1 MTENFC
7 YNQIGI
13 NHILKQFGDAISNKQ
28 YKNPIP
34 YDTYRKI
41 RNGFKTI
48 FISFDCGDILVKAES
63 TTLFHTSYK
72 DNGFGQFFYDNY
84 VSTTKTVETKT
95 NIKEN
100 NLYDNDNDI
109 GKKEL
114 MDEIRE
120 WNGDLAYRKAIQ
132 RNFWVG
138 IYYPNIY
145 DNLEFIPLP

>member
-1 MTENFC
+1 MLFF
-7 YNQIGI
+7 IFI
-13 NHILKQFGDAISNKQ
+13 ALFAISVLAIIYTDEMSGWHLLATIAVVLTLIALLISTIGLVSAYIGADASVAKWETH
-28 YKNPIP
+28 YESL
-34 YDTYRKI
+34 TYQ
-41 RNGFKTI
+41 
-48 FISFDCGDILVKAES
+48 L
-63 TTLFHTSYK
+63 
-72 DNGFGQFFYDNY
+72 
-84 VSTTKTVETKT
+84 
-95 NIKEN
+95 EN

-120 WNGDLAYRKAIQ
+120 WNEDLAYCKEIQ

>member
-1 MTENFC
+1 MLFF
-7 YNQIGI
+7 IFI
-13 NHILKQFGDAISNKQ
+13 ALFAISVLAIIYTDEMSGWHLLATIAVVLTLIALLISIIGLASVYIGADASVAKWETH
-28 YKNPIP
+28 YESL
-34 YDTYRKI
+34 TYQ
-41 RNGFKTI
+41 
-48 FISFDCGDILVKAES
+48 L
-63 TTLFHTSYK
+63 
-72 DNGFGQFFYDNY
+72 
-84 VSTTKTVETKT
+84 
-95 NIKEN
+95 EN

-120 WNGDLAYRKAIQ
+120 WNEDLAYCKEIQ

>member
-1 MTENFC
+1 MLFFIFVAIFV
-7 YNQIGI
+7 IGLLAVI
-13 NHILKQFGDAISNKQ
+13 FTDEWSDLHLATLCTLAVGVTLLVISAI
-28 YKNPIP
+28 
-34 YDTYRKI
+34 
-41 RNGFKTI
+41 GF
-48 FISFDCGDILVKAES
+48 A
-63 TTLFHTSYK
+63 TSYIGTDASIAK
-72 DNGFGQFFYDNY
+72 W
-84 VSTTKTVETKT
+84 ETQYESLT
-95 NIKEN
+95 YQLEN

-120 WNGDLAYRKAIQ
+120 WNEDLAYRKAIQ